1 MATQRPAPTDHDVL
15 SSGPE
20 ESARSRIGVL
30 VGVAAT
36 CLVVGFLAGGR
47 TGVPTTAG
55 TGDRSSTMP
64 LTAGAIDQRH
74 DDAFE
79 LPLFN
84 WTDTRIDVTVVHLD
98 GWSSRVRSTTTSI
111 SAATWGVVP
120 FSARADCG
128 DPPPAHVR
136 FVRLRVRT
144 PAGVSEEELPLPG
157 GGSSVLT
164 HHDAL
169 CGTGL
174 PGGD

>member
-1 MATQRPAPTDHDVL
+1 M
-15 SSGPE
+15 
-20 ESARSRIGVL
+20 L

-36 CLVVGFLAGGR
+36 CLVVGFLAGG
-47 TGVPTTAG
+47 G
-55 TGDRSSTMP
+55 TDIHTRVSSGDQSSTTMP
-64 LTAGAIDQRH
+64 LTAGAIDQGPGVGAAQ

-98 GWSSRVRSTTTSI
+98 GWSSRLQSPATSI

-120 FSARADCG
+120 FSARAHCG

-157 GGSSVLT
+157 GGLAVLA

-169 CGTGL
+169 CT
-174 PGGD
+174 PGGPQS

>member
-1 MATQRPAPTDHDVL
+1 
-15 SSGPE
+15 
-20 ESARSRIGVL
+20 VL

-47 TGVPTTAG
+47 ADIPTRTSP
-55 TGDRSSTMP
+55 GDPSSSTMP
-64 LTAGAIDQRH
+64 LTAGAIDQGH
-74 DDAFE
+74 GGGAAKDDVFE

-98 GWSSRVRSTTTSI
+98 GWSSRLQSTSTSI

-120 FSARADCG
+120 FSARAHCG

-157 GGSSVLT
+157 GGHAVLA
-164 HHDAL
+164 HHDAF
-169 CGTGL
+169 CN
-174 PGGD
+174 PGVHGQ